1 MGDKQFTP
9 IEIEGDSVTQDD
21 VMEAISAIS
30 YQKMGRKMMICHLTL
45 RDGHEVIGQAGIV
58 NPDNFDEEIGQG
70 IALGDATNKVWSHMG
85 SILQD
90 RLSREFWASLKVDV
104 EE

>member
-1 MGDKQFTP
+1 MGNEQLTP

-21 VMEAISAIS
+21 VMEAIRKIE
-30 YQKMGRKMMICHLTL
+30 YRKMGRKMMICHLTL
-45 RDGHEVIGQAGIV
+45 ADGHEVIGQAGIV
-58 NPDNFDEEIGQG
+58 NPENFDEEIGQG

-90 RLSREFWASLKVDV
+90 RLTRK
-104 EE
+104 